1 MADWIYGV
9 NPAREGLRSR
19 LRRPLEL
26 VVTRQPLSPRVQEVI
41 EEAEREGV
49 AVRQVERRDM
59 DRLAGNNRHQG
70 VLLKVEDFSFASV
83 DDLVESWRAS
93 GRPAFFLLLDG
104 ITDPHNLG
112 ALIRSAEGAGCHGV
126 IIPKDRACGVTG
138 VVDKSSAGALEH
150 IPLCQ
155 VTNLARTMDELRRAG
170 VWVYGLAGEADSQDI
185 YSCDLA
191 GNIALVVGSE
201 GSGLR
206 PNVKTH
212 CDGLLRIPMAGAVS
226 SLNASVAGALAM
238 YEVVRQRRVLSGC

>member
-19 LRRPLEL
+19 FRRPLEL
-26 VVTRQPLSPRVQEVI
+26 VVARQSFSVRLQEVI
-41 EEAEREGV
+41 DEAARVGV
-49 AVRQVERRDM
+49 AVRQVDRKDM

-83 DDLVESWRAS
+83 DDLVKSWRSS
-93 GRPAFFLLLDG
+93 GKPAFFLLLDG

-155 VTNLARTMDELRRAG
+155 VTNLARTMDELRREG
-170 VWVYGLAGEADSQDI
+170 VWIYGLAGEGDARDI
-185 YSCDLA
+185 YSCDLS
-191 GNIALVVGSE
+191 GDVALVVGSE

-206 PNVKTH
+206 PNVKAH
-212 CDGLLRIPMAGAVS
+212 CDVLLRLPMAGAVS

-238 YEVVRQRRVLSGC
+238 YEVVRQRRIQRD

>member
-26 VVTRQPLSPRVQEVI
+26 VVVSQSPSARLQEVI
-41 EEAEREGV
+41 DEASRAGV
-49 AVRQVERRDM
+49 TIRQVDRKEM

-70 VLLKVEDFSFASV
+70 VLLKVEDFSFASL
-83 DDLVESWRAS
+83 DDLVENWRAS
-93 GRPAFFLLLDG
+93 GKPAFFLLLDG

-155 VTNLARTMDELRRAG
+155 VTNLARTMDELRREG
-170 VWVYGLAGEADSQDI
+170 VWVYGLAGDADSQDI
-185 YSCDLA
+185 YSCDLV
-191 GNIALVVGSE
+191 GNVALVVGSE

-206 PNVKTH
+206 PNVKAH
-212 CDGLLRIPMAGAVS
+212 CDGLLRIPMAGTVS

-238 YEVVRQRRVLSGC
+238 YEVVRQRKNQVD